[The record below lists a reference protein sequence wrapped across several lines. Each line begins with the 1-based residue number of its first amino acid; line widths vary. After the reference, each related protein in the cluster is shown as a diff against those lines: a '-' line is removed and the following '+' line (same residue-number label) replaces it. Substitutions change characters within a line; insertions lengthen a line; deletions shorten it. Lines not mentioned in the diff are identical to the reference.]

1 MFNIAFPELIVIV
14 VVSLIVIGPDKLPKV
29 AHTVG
34 LMVGR
39 MQRFMNAVKNDLDQE
54 LKNTDLHRLQEELQ
68 LQHEG
73 LNEELRRGMQPVAD
87 VIRRPEPSPA
97 SIESET
103 VKSTSTSTAAED
115 KTPSSQ
121 QTTSKPEEIST

>member
-87 VIRRPEPSPA
+87 VIRRPEPSPT
-97 SIESET
+97 STESET